1 MTHSNDKIMEII
13 PEHTQKLVG
22 KIAVICFYNVHFNIA
37 IWQLH
42 QNTHIRST

>member
-13 PEHTQKLVG
+13 SEHTQKLVS

-37 IWQLH
+37 I
-42 QNTHIRST
+42 